1 MRWNPLSAIIL
12 QERLKNDKKIIINPV
27 TRISGFM
34 EIQADIENNQVVDA
48 KTEGLLF
55 RGFEKMLK
63 GRNPFDAVYFTQRI
77 CGICSTAHSMAS
89 ALALEDAMGVVPS
102 EQGRYLRDIIH
113 GCEFLQNHIR
123 HFYQYTIPD
132 FVKLPED
139 YPLFKAQHNDFR
151 LPKEKNDRMVKD
163 YFDSL
168 NLSRSAHEMLAVLG
182 GKVPHN
188 HGVFIGGITTQATAD
203 KIIKIKSI
211 LHSIYQF
218 INDRMLP
225 DVYII
230 SEYYKDYFTIG
241 KGYGNLLSFG
251 CFNGYKNLGT
261 LYVNPLVY
269 TGSKTSVFNPDNIT
283 EEIDYAWYKDIQK
296 NADKPFETDPETDM
310 SKPGAYSWVK
320 APRYNNLSYET
331 GPLARQWLS
340 GGYRNGI
347 STMDRTIARVLE
359 ARKIALLMNT
369 LLDNLIP
376 GVSIQEKYSIPETAV
391 GKGLID
397 TTRGALGHWLKVNN
411 QVISFYQIITPSAW
425 NLSTRSSNG
434 MKGTAEQALI
444 GTPVKDINN
453 PVELGRTVR
462 SFDPCI
468 SCATH
473 VYTEG
478 KRINTIQVIP

>member
-1 MRWNPLSAIIL
+1 MT
-12 QERLKNDKKIIINPV
+12 KKIIINPV

-34 EIQADIENNQVVDA
+34 EIQVDIENDQVVDA

-77 CGICSTAHSMAS
+77 CGICSTAHSIAS
-89 ALALEDAMGVVPS
+89 TLALEDAMGVVPS

-320 APRYNNLSYET
+320 APRYNNLPYET

-340 GGYRNGI
+340 GEYRNGI

>member
-1 MRWNPLSAIIL
+1 MT
-12 QERLKNDKKIIINPV
+12 KKIIINPV

-34 EIQADIENNQVVDA
+34 EIQANIENNQVVDA
-48 KTEGLLF
+48 KTEGLMF
-55 RGFEKMLK
+55 RGFEKMLE
-63 GRNPFDAVYFTQRI
+63 GRSPFDAVYFTQRI

-89 ALALEDAMGVVPS
+89 TLALEDAMGVVPTD
-102 EQGRYLRDIIH
+102 QGRYLRDILH

-139 YPLFKAQHNDFR
+139 YPLFKAEHNDFR
-151 LPKEKNDRMVKD
+151 LPKEKNDRLVKD

-168 NLSRSAHEMLAVLG
+168 DLSRSSHEMLAVLG

-188 HGVFIGGITTQATAD
+188 HGVFIGGITTQATTD

-211 LHSIYQF
+211 LHYIYQF
-218 INDRMLP
+218 INNRMLP
-225 DVYII
+225 DVYTIA
-230 SEYYKDYFTIG
+230 EYYRDYFSIG
-241 KGYGNLLSFG
+241 GSYGNLLSFG
-251 CFNGYKNLGT
+251 CFNGYKDLGT

-269 TGSKTSVFNPDNIT
+269 TDGKTSVFDLDNIT
-283 EEIDYAWYKDIQK
+283 EEIDYAWYKDKQ
-296 NADKPFETDPETDM
+296 NVGKPFKTDPEADM
-310 SKPGAYSWVK
+310 SKPQAYSWVK
-320 APRYNNLSYET
+320 APRYNNLPFET
-331 GPLARQWLS
+331 GPLARQWLT
-340 GGYRNGI
+340 GEYRNGI

-359 ARKIALLMNT
+359 ARKIALIMNT
-369 LLDNLIP
+369 LLENLIP
-376 GVSIQEKYSIPETAV
+376 GVSVQKEYTIPETAV

-397 TTRGALGHWLKVNN
+397 TTRGALGHWLKINN
-411 QVISFYQIITPSAW
+411 QVILCYQIITPSAW

-444 GTPVKDINN
+444 ETPVKDINN
-453 PVELGRTVR
+453 PIELGRTVR

-473 VYTEG
+473 IYTGG
-478 KRINTIQVIP
+478 KNVNTIQVIP

>member
-1 MRWNPLSAIIL
+1 MT
-12 QERLKNDKKIIINPV
+12 KKIVINPV

-34 EIQADIENNQVVDA
+34 EIQVDIENNQVVDA
-48 KTEGLLF
+48 KTEGLMF
-55 RGFEKMLK
+55 RGFEKMLI
-63 GRNPFDAVYFTQRI
+63 GRSPFDAVYFTQRI

-89 ALALEDAMGVVPS
+89 TLALEDAFGVVPS
-102 EQGRYLRDIIH
+102 EQGRYLRDIMH

-139 YPLFKAQHNDFR
+139 YPLFKAEHNDFR
-151 LPKEKNDRMVKD
+151 LPREKNERLVKD

-168 NLSRSAHEMLAVLG
+168 DLSRSAHEMLAVLG
-182 GKVPHN
+182 GKAPHN
-188 HGVFIGGITTQATAD
+188 HGVFIGGITTQATTD
-203 KIIKIKSI
+203 KIIQIKSI
-211 LHSIYQF
+211 LHSIYKF

-225 DVYII
+225 DVYTIA
-230 SEYYKDYFTIG
+230 EYYSDYFSIG
-241 KGYGNLLSFG
+241 RGYGNLLSFG
-251 CFNGYKNLGT
+251 CFNGYKDLGT

-269 TGSKTSVFNPDNIT
+269 TGGITSVFNPDNIT
-283 EEIDYAWYKDIQK
+283 EEIDYAWYKDTQ
-296 NADKPFETDPETDM
+296 NADKPFEADPEADM
-310 SKPGAYSWVK
+310 SKPQAYSWVK
-320 APRYNNLSYET
+320 APRYNNLPFET

-340 GGYRNGI
+340 GECRNGI

-359 ARKIALLMNT
+359 ARKIASIMNI
-369 LLDNLIP
+369 LVENLTP
-376 GVSIQEKYSIPETAV
+376 GVSVQKEYAIPEIGV

-425 NLSTRSSNG
+425 NLSTRSNSDV
-434 MKGTAEQALI
+434 KGTAEQALI
-444 GTPVKDINN
+444 GTPIKDINN
-453 PVELGRTVR
+453 PIEIGRTIR

-473 VYTEG
+473 VYSGG
-478 KRINTIQVIP
+478 KHINTIPTVT

>member
-1 MRWNPLSAIIL
+1 MT
-12 QERLKNDKKIIINPV
+12 KKIIINPV

-34 EIQADIENNQVVDA
+34 EIQADIENNQVVNA

-55 RGFEKMLK
+55 RGFEKMLN

-89 ALALEDAMGVVPS
+89 TLALEDAMGVFPS

-139 YPLFKAQHNDFR
+139 YPLFKAEHNDFR
-151 LPKEKNDRMVKD
+151 LPKEKNGRLVKD

-168 NLSRSAHEMLAVLG
+168 DISRSAHEMLAVLG
-182 GKVPHN
+182 GKAPHN
-188 HGVFIGGITTQATAD
+188 HGVFIGGITTQATTD

-211 LHSIYQF
+211 LNSIYQF

-225 DVYII
+225 DVYTIA
-230 SEYYKDYFTIG
+230 EYYRDYFSIG
-241 KGYGNLLSFG
+241 GGYGNLLSFG
-251 CFNGYKNLGT
+251 CFNDYKNLGT

-269 TGSKTSVFNPDNIT
+269 TDGITNVFNPENIT
-283 EEIDYAWYKDIQK
+283 EEIDYAWYKDTQ
-296 NADKPFETDPETDM
+296 NADKPYEANPESDM
-310 SKPGAYSWVK
+310 SKPGGYSWVK
-320 APRYNNLSYET
+320 APRYNNLPFET

-340 GGYRNGI
+340 GEYRNGI

-359 ARKIALLMNT
+359 ARKIALIMNT
-369 LLDNLIP
+369 LLENLIP
-376 GVSIQEKYSIPETAV
+376 GISVQKEYSIPETAI

-397 TTRGALGHWLKVNN
+397 TTRGALGHWLKIKN

-425 NLSTRSSNG
+425 NLSTRSSND

-444 GTPVKDINN
+444 GTYIKDINN
-453 PVELGRTVR
+453 PVELGRVVR

-473 VYTEG
+473 IYTGG
-478 KRINTIQVIP
+478 KHINTIHVIP

>member
-1 MRWNPLSAIIL
+1 MT
-12 QERLKNDKKIIINPV
+12 KKIVINPV

-48 KTEGLLF
+48 KTAGLMF
-55 RGFEKMLK
+55 RGFEKMLT

-89 ALALEDAMGVVPS
+89 TLALEDALGVVPS

-139 YPLFKAQHNDFR
+139 YPLFKADHHDFR
-151 LPKEKNDRMVKD
+151 LPKEKNDRLVKD
-163 YFDSL
+163 YFASL
-168 NLSRSAHEMLAVLG
+168 DLSRSAHEMLAVLG
-182 GKVPHN
+182 GKAPHN
-188 HGVFIGGITTQATAD
+188 HGVFIGGITTQATTD
-203 KIIKIKSI
+203 KIIQIKSI
-211 LHSIYQF
+211 LHAIYQF

-225 DVYII
+225 DVNII
-230 SEYYKDYFTIG
+230 AEYYHDYFSMG
-241 KGYGNLLSFG
+241 RGYGNLLSFG
-251 CFNGYKNLGT
+251 CFDGYQALGT

-269 TGSKTSVFNPDNIT
+269 TEGKTYVFNPDDIT
-283 EEIDYAWYKDIQK
+283 EEIDYAWYQETKK
-296 NADKPFETDPETDM
+296 NTKNTKGTKGTQNGDKPFDADPKADM
-310 SKPGAYSWVK
+310 NKAQAYSWVK
-320 APRYNNLSYET
+320 APRYNNLPFET
-331 GPLARQWLS
+331 GPLARLWLS
-340 GGYRNGI
+340 GEYRNGI

-359 ARKIALLMNT
+359 AKKIASIMNT
-369 LLDNLIP
+369 LIENLIP
-376 GVSIQEKYSIPETAV
+376 GVSVQKEYTIPEIAV

-397 TTRGALGHWLKVNN
+397 TTRGALGHWLRVNN

-425 NLSTRSSNG
+425 NLSTRSNSDV
-434 MKGTAEQALI
+434 KGTAEEALI
-444 GTPVKDINN
+444 GTPIRDINH
-453 PVELGRTVR
+453 PIEIGRTIR

-473 VYTEG
+473 IYTGG
-478 KRINTIQVIP
+478 KHISTIQVVQ